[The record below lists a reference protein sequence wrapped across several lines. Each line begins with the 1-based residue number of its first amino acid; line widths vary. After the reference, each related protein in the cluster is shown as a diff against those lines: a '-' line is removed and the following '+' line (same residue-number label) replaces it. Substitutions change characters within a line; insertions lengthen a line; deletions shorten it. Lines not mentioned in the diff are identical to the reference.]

1 MKITQ
6 EIYASFLEL
15 SDYFIELVEYKF
27 KRLDSGET
35 DTRTMD
41 ILSWSSI
48 SPHLFIQ
55 TNHNRTSRLC
65 TQYLSWLRR
74 KTCR

>member
-27 KRLDSGET
+27 KRLETGET

-41 ILSWSSI
+41 VLSWSSR
-48 SPHLFIQ
+48 PLYLFIQ
-55 TNHNRTSRLC
+55 TNSNRTSRLR
-65 TQYLSWLRR
+65 TQHLSWFRR
-74 KTCR
+74 KAYC

>member
-1 MKITQ
+1 MKVTQ

-27 KRLDSGET
+27 KRLDSGEA

-48 SPHLFIQ
+48 SPHLVIR
-55 TNHNRTSRLC
+55 TNNNRTSRLC
-65 TQYLSWLRR
+65 TQHLPWLRQ
-74 KTCR
+74 KNCR

>member
-27 KRLDSGET
+27 KRLETGET

-41 ILSWSSI
+41 VLSGSSR
-48 SPHLFIQ
+48 PPYLFTQ
-55 TNHNRTSRLC
+55 TNQNRTPRLRPK
-65 TQYLSWLRR
+65 YLPRLRR
-74 KTCR
+74 ETCR

>member
-27 KRLDSGET
+27 KRLETGET

-41 ILSWSSI
+41 VLSKSSR
-48 SPHLFIQ
+48 PNYPFIQ
-55 TNHNRTSRLC
+55 TNRHRAARLC
-65 TQYLSWLRR
+65 PQYLSWL
-74 KTCR
+74 

>member
-27 KRLDSGET
+27 KRLETGET

-41 ILSWSSI
+41 VLSWS
-48 SPHLFIQ
+48 PEPLHLLIE
-55 TNHNRTSRLC
+55 TNHNRASRLC
-65 TQYLSWLRR
+65 T
-74 KTCR
+74 

>member
-6 EIYASFLEL
+6 EIYASFREL

-27 KRLDSGET
+27 KRLETGET

-41 ILSWSSI
+41 VLSWLSV
-48 SPHLFIQ
+48 PLHLLTQ
-55 TNHNRTSRLC
+55 TNHNRASRLC
-65 TQYLSWLRR
+65 T
-74 KTCR
+74 